1 LVFDMVKSKSALSA
15 RLAAYALS
23 AVILGG
29 GIAAASEK
37 GAGPTKMSSEAKP
50 AKLDKKAFAPDP
62 SYPDKSYD
70 AKAQIQIYGGKSA
83 VPTPRPLVELGRP
96 IYVEGPFKPD
106 LDIVGRK
113 NLVSLSFNVS
123 GDWRTAVAVS
133 DSGNQEVV
141 RVATDLNLDLDLKLT
156 ATERVHALLEPFD
169 QGGQFLNYQFAGD
182 DRDQGNG
189 TVDVNLSTLFFEGD
203 FGSIYAGLADEYT
216 SVDLPFSFGLMPLL
230 FQNGIWMDDAFVGAA
245 FAIPA
250 LNSPKFD
257 ISNMDITFFGG
268 FDKVTTPAIRDAGG
282 QVADH
287 GVNIY
292 GVTTYIE
299 SREGYL
305 ELGLGRVDGEDRL
318 DDFSYNSASISYTR
332 RYGRRLS
339 NSLRAI
345 WTFGQDATGVQQTA
359 DGVIFLVEN
368 SLITSLPSTLV
379 PYFNAWVGID
389 RPQPLSDATGLLKN
403 TGINFEAD
411 ALTGFPRLD
420 DTGHDTAGGAIGV
433 EYLFALDQ
441 QIVVEAATV
450 QVLGGDNDVGRAAAG
465 DQYAL
470 GVRYQRPISP
480 EWIVRADAM
489 YGWLD
494 KAEDISGLRLEIRR
508 KF

>member
-1 LVFDMVKSKSALSA
+1 MVDIVKPKNVWGM
-15 RLAAYALS
+15 RLAAFALF
-23 AVILGG
+23 AGMLGG
-29 GIAAASEK
+29 GLADASEK
-37 GAGPTKMSSEAKP
+37 EAGPTKMSTEAKP
-50 AKLDKKAFAPDP
+50 ARFDAKVFAPDP
-62 SYPDKSYD
+62 RYLDKAYD
-70 AKAQIQIYGGKSA
+70 AEAQIQIYGGKSA

-96 IYVEGPFKPD
+96 IYSEGPFKPG

-113 NLVSLSFNVS
+113 NLVSPAFNVS
-123 GDWRTAVAVS
+123 GDWRTAAAYS
-133 DSGNQEVV
+133 DSGNQEIF

-156 ATERVHALLEPFD
+156 ATERVHALIEPFD
-169 QGGQFLNYQFAGD
+169 REGEFLNYQFAGD
-182 DRDQGNG
+182 DRKQGNG
-189 TVDVNLSTLFFEGD
+189 TLDVNLSTLFFEGD

-216 SVDLPFSFGLMPLL
+216 SLDLPFSFGLMPLL

-250 LNSPKFD
+250 LNSPTFD

-268 FDKVTTPAIRDAGG
+268 FDKVTTLAILDTGG

-305 ELGLGRVDGEDRL
+305 ELGLGRVDGEGRL
-318 DDFSYNSASISYTR
+318 DDFSYNSASVSYTR
-332 RYGRRLS
+332 RYGRHIS
-339 NSLRAI
+339 NSMRAV
-345 WTFGQDATGVQQTA
+345 WTFGQDATGAQQTA
-359 DGVIFLVEN
+359 DGVIFLAEN
-368 SLITSLPSTLV
+368 SLVTSLPSTLV
-379 PYFNAWVGID
+379 PYFNAWVGFD
-389 RPQPLSDATGLLKN
+389 RPRPLADATGLLKN
-403 TGINFEAD
+403 IGINFEAD
-411 ALTGFPRLD
+411 ALTGFPKLD
-420 DTGHDTAGGAIGV
+420 DTGHDTAGGAIGL

-450 QVLGGDNDVGRAAAG
+450 QTLGSDNDVGRPAAG

-470 GVRYQRPISP
+470 GIRYQRPISP

-489 YGWLD
+489 YGWLH
-494 KAEDISGLRLEIRR
+494 KAEDISGLRMEIRR